1 MYSIL
6 LVWFHRIRSCK
17 KPIQNVLFLKTHF
30 TGSDVITN
38 ILNRFADL
46 RGLRVALPSGGLS
59 TFYWPSRF
67 HWKYVDIMLLDG
79 ALPNILCNHARF
91 NGDVMDEIMPPRTA
105 FLTIVRDPMSHFEV
119 TFRNLEF
126 AEVLEM
132 EGVPHPHLVFLEN
145 PGKYI
150 TRAIQHK
157 RFKVRSWS
165 KCK

>member
-1 MYSIL
+1 
-6 LVWFHRIRSCK
+6 
-17 KPIQNVLFLKTHF
+17 
-30 TGSDVITN
+30 
-38 ILNRFADL
+38 
-46 RGLRVALPSGGLS
+46 
-59 TFYWPSRF
+59 
-67 HWKYVDIMLLDG
+67 MLLDG

-105 FLTIVRDPMSHFEV
+105 FLTIVRDPMSHFDL

-165 KCK
+165 KMQIKTQIQTAQQIFDNKPTTIY